1 MMNFNV
7 GPLSIQASHI
17 FLLTSLLIA
26 TAVGHWVGRRD
37 QVRIG
42 GLLVDMLVIGLV
54 AARIAFVVS
63 WFELYRAA
71 PLSTIDIR
79 DGGFAP
85 LAGIGAALGYG
96 AFRAYRHKALRNP
109 LVAGVLAGAFAWFMS
124 GAPAL
129 LGMSEE
135 KVVPNVTVA
144 TLDGKAAALPELAH
158 GRPMVINLWATWC
171 PPCRREMPVLAAAQE
186 RDRGVTFIFAN
197 QREQA
202 GPVIDY
208 LRGASL
214 QLDNVVL
221 DQSGATSRAVGS
233 SGMPTTLFYDARG
246 RLVDAHV
253 GPLSAATLEAKLVQL
268 RGAPGATATP

>member
-1 MMNFNV
+1 MLNFNV
-7 GPLSIQASHI
+7 GPFSIQASHV

-37 QVRIG
+37 KVRIG
-42 GLLVDMLVIGLV
+42 GLLLDMLVIGLV

-63 WFELYRAA
+63 WFELYREA
-71 PLSTIDIR
+71 PLSIIDIR

-96 AFRAYRHKALRNP
+96 GFRAYRHKALRNP

-129 LGMSEE
+129 LGLRDE
-135 KVVPNVTVA
+135 KVVPNVALT
-144 TLDGKAAALPELAH
+144 TLDGKAVNLPELAQ
-158 GRPMVINLWATWC
+158 GRPMVVNLWATWC
-171 PPCRREMPVLAAAQE
+171 PPCRREMPVLAAAQQRE
-186 RDRGVTFIFAN
+186 RGVSFVFAN

-208 LRGASL
+208 LRGGSL
-214 QLDNVVL
+214 KLDNVVL
-221 DQSGATSRAVGS
+221 DGSGETGRAVGS

-253 GPLSAATLEAKLVQL
+253 GPVSAATLEAKLARL
-268 RGAPGATATP
+268 RGAPGPAPAP